1 MGLHGGGV
9 DEHLRRRSADLCE
22 RAEQI
27 DPNAF
32 GGPTHIAVV
41 ERLFRSVF
49 RRRIDPAPTRF
60 QHMNNAAD
68 DPVVVNARFAARVS
82 RKVRRSF
89 RKLRVRKPKLI
100 SIHQR
105 FLSETRESRSRV
117 QRDAVKLQC
126 MCFLGLVDGE
136 VWHSQSIEV
145 IAKSLLSEQAI
156 YFEFVHFLFI
166 PLWGFTS
173 FRCKATQR
181 LFAIITGT
189 TYSSIRF
196 AYNPFLCCQIAMA
209 EKCGWM
215 RDVEAIEL
223 VIISVERSAR
233 TGAYVLYATGLRS
246 NATPWA

>member
-82 RKVRRSF
+82 RKVRRNL

-117 QRDAVKLQC
+117 QANHFMGLDPKNTRLTPHGRAELARRVWNAV
-126 MCFLGLVDGE
+126 
-136 VWHSQSIEV
+136 IR
-145 IAKSLLSEQAI
+145 SE
-156 YFEFVHFLFI
+156 
-166 PLWGFTS
+166 TS
-173 FRCKATQR
+173 PPPPMLRQNR
-181 LFAIITGT
+181 L
-189 TYSSIRF
+189 
-196 AYNPFLCCQIAMA
+196 
-209 EKCGWM
+209 
-215 RDVEAIEL
+215 
-223 VIISVERSAR
+223 
-233 TGAYVLYATGLRS
+233 
-246 NATPWA
+246 